1 MLNAFVKAIGQLSD
15 PKTRGLVWA
24 SLFLAIAVFVGLWIG
39 VGFLVTHTTFFQLA
53 WLDASVS
60 VLGALAVLVLTW
72 FLFPAVVSAFVG
84 IFLDSVAERVEQ
96 RHYPELPPARDMPLG
111 EVVGTSIRFL
121 AIMVGLNLVVLL
133 FLIPPF
139 TPIFPFV
146 FYAAN
151 GYLLGRE
158 YFELVALRRLKPAD
172 VREFRQSRR
181 SGLFVA
187 GLVIAFLLT
196 VPIVNL
202 LAPIIGTAAMV
213 HLLEAWRRDR
223 PTAAAQRAPAR

>member
-15 PKTRGLVWA
+15 PKTRGLVWV
-24 SLFLAIAVFVGLWIG
+24 SLFLAIAVFVGLWVG

-84 IFLDSVAERVEQ
+84 IFLDSVAERVEH

-133 FLIPPF
+133 VLIPPF
-139 TPIFPFV
+139 TPLFPFV

-158 YFELVALRRLKPAD
+158 YFELVALRRVKPAE
-172 VREFRQSRR
+172 VRDFRQSRR
-181 SGLFVA
+181 SGVFVA

-196 VPIVNL
+196 VPVVNL

-223 PTAAAQRAPAR
+223 PAAAAQRAHAR